1 MRVLNVK
8 INSSVVKFNLAVI
21 LVTALSYATAW
32 ITGNQD
38 ALSEILTP
46 NQLTLLMVVVNI
58 VTIFLRNT
66 NLKGLPPI
74 ERVSKNKEDE
84 EASKK

>member
-21 LVTALSYATAW
+21 LVTALSYLTAW
-32 ITGNQD
+32 VTGNQD
-38 ALSEILTP
+38 ALAEILTP
-46 NQLTLLMVVVNI
+46 NQLTALMVLVNI

-74 ERVSKNKEDE
+74 EKVKKEDSVE
-84 EASKK
+84 DSQK